1 VHYPWYGTPTGPTG
15 RWRHWNH
22 VRLALPEER
31 VLGLH
36 DPRREI
42 APGRRDL
49 GATHAPAGG
58 PYDSLDAAILRQQLA
73 AARTAGLD
81 GFLVSWWGRESEEAG
96 AFTAL
101 LAAARDTG
109 LVLAPYYEAG
119 ELWRRGGAGVAAD
132 LEALL
137 DRHRDE
143 PALLRVA
150 GTPVVFV
157 YAAHRVRPP
166 VWEYVR
172 RRLAAGGRPVHLV
185 GDAAGPAWLAR
196 FDALHVYTPVT
207 ILARGRDLARDYQAR
222 AAAARAAGVPFMA
235 AVAPGFDDRT
245 IRVPGTVVPRDGGA
259 TYDATWRAAL
269 AAGPAWVLV
278 ASWNEWHE
286 GSEIEPSL
294 EHGTAYL
301 EATARWAA
309 QFRAG
314 S

>member
-1 VHYPWYGTPTGPTG
+1 VLAVHYPWYGTPMGPTG

-22 VRLALPEER
+22 VRLALPEAR
-31 VLGLH
+31 VLGVH
-36 DPRREI
+36 DPRRS
-42 APGRRDL
+42 L
-49 GATHAPAGG
+49 GSTHSPTGG
-58 PYDSLDAAILRQQLA
+58 PYDSRDPAILRQQLA
-73 AARTAGLD
+73 DAREAGLD
-81 GFLVSWWGRESEEAG
+81 GFLVSWWGRESAEAG
-96 AFTAL
+96 AFAVL

-137 DRHRDE
+137 DGHRDE

-150 GTPVVFV
+150 GTPVIFV

-172 RRLAAGGRPVHLV
+172 RRIAAGGRRVHLV
-185 GDAAGPAWLAR
+185 GDAAGPAWLAW
-196 FDALHVYTPVT
+196 FDGLHVYTPVT
-207 ILARGRDLARDYQAR
+207 FLARGRDLTREYQAR
-222 AAAARAAGVPFMA
+222 AATARAAGLPFMA

-245 IRVPGTVVPRDGGA
+245 IRLPGTLVPRDGGA

-269 AAGPAWVLV
+269 AADPAWVLV

-286 GSEIEPSL
+286 GSEIEPSH

-309 QFRAG
+309 RFRG
-314 S
+314 GG